1 MNVRGFL
8 TLIPRE
14 RETTSDTPV
23 RFCTTWEKERCK
35 CHLVP
40 IFQVGKFSRLKT
52 AETLLIEPRQTTLK
66 KCHLKSNVWLLLLV
80 PSLWI
85 VIISKMIISSQGALQ
100 SHT

>member
-8 TLIPRE
+8 TLIPRA

-52 AETLLIEPRQTTLK
+52 AETLQTKWVLGEEKVQARGSEEP
-66 KCHLKSNVWLLLLV
+66 
-80 PSLWI
+80 PSFSWDPA
-85 VIISKMIISSQGALQ
+85 VALAMG
-100 SHT
+100 